1 MNMTDSCQP
10 ISKQSVLCRSKP
22 GSRQLRNSRETLAF
36 SQLRLASARAFESI
50 EVSDDGPDTR
60 RALMVCKV
68 IVGDGGKEGNRCLD
82 GDEVDKKG
90 PLSSSSPNAIFSNLQ
105 SPTKTSFSLLPEA
118 MSVAV
123 RISSITTTIKPQSS
137 PSSSSTV
144 LLPLRLHKSPTTH
157 ANSLRCSNSS
167 FLNPIHIT
175 TPLKTTKFLRRRPEP
190 TRMSMEAGVGL
201 MGTKLGMMTYFE
213 STGKVVPVTVIGF
226 REGNVVTQVKTED
239 TDGYNA
245 VQVGYRRVRDKKLT
259 KPEMGHLEKSGVIP
273 LRHLQEFR
281 LQSVDGFEPNQKLVL
296 EELFQEGDLVDVSG
310 TTIGK
315 GFQGGIKRHHFK
327 RGLMTHGS
335 KSHRALGSIGAGTT
349 PGRVYKGKK
358 MPGRMGGT
366 KTKIRKLQVIKI
378 DSDLRVVMIKGAV
391 PGKPG
396 NLIRITPAKIVGKNI
411 PKS

>member
-1 MNMTDSCQP
+1 
-10 ISKQSVLCRSKP
+10 
-22 GSRQLRNSRETLAF
+22 
-36 SQLRLASARAFESI
+36 
-50 EVSDDGPDTR
+50 
-60 RALMVCKV
+60 
-68 IVGDGGKEGNRCLD
+68 
-82 GDEVDKKG
+82 
-90 PLSSSSPNAIFSNLQ
+90 
-105 SPTKTSFSLLPEA
+105 
-118 MSVAV
+118 MSVV
-123 RISSITTTIKPQSS
+123 IGRISSITTTTYTPQFHS
-137 PSSSSTV
+137 PSSSA
-144 LLPLRLHKSPTTH
+144 TTTAVH
-157 ANSLRCSNSS
+157 LRCHKPPNSS
-167 FLNPIHIT
+167 LQCSFNPLYIS
-175 TPLKTTKFLRRRPEP
+175 PLKTLTRRPSII
-190 TRMSMEAGVGL
+190 RSSMEAGVGL

-226 REGNVVTQVKTED
+226 REGNVVTQVKTND

-281 LQSVDGFEPNQKLVL
+281 LQSVDGFEPNQQLVL
-296 EELFQEGDLVDVSG
+296 EDLFNEGDLVDVSG

-315 GFQGGIKRHHFK
+315 GFQGGIKRHNFK

-358 MPGRMGGT
+358 MPGQMGGT
-366 KTKIRKLQVIKI
+366 KTKIRKLKIVKI

-411 PKS
+411 PKN

>member
-1 MNMTDSCQP
+1 
-10 ISKQSVLCRSKP
+10 
-22 GSRQLRNSRETLAF
+22 
-36 SQLRLASARAFESI
+36 
-50 EVSDDGPDTR
+50 
-60 RALMVCKV
+60 
-68 IVGDGGKEGNRCLD
+68 
-82 GDEVDKKG
+82 
-90 PLSSSSPNAIFSNLQ
+90 
-105 SPTKTSFSLLPEA
+105 
-118 MSVAV
+118 MSVAA
-123 RISSITTTIKPQSS
+123 RISSITTTIKPQSR
-137 PSSSSTV
+137 PSSSPSVV
-144 LLPLRLHKSPTTH
+144 LPIRLHKTH
-157 ANSLRCSNSS
+157 TSHASLRCSNSS

-175 TPLKTTKFLRRRPEP
+175 PLTTTKSISRRPHSI
-190 TRMSMEAGVGL
+190 RMSMEAGVGL

-259 KPEMGHLEKSGVIP
+259 KPEMGHLEKSGIIP

-315 GFQGGIKRHHFK
+315 GFQ
-327 RGLMTHGS
+327 
-335 KSHRALGSIGAGTT
+335 
-349 PGRVYKGKK
+349 V
-358 MPGRMGGT
+358 
-366 KTKIRKLQVIKI
+366 
-378 DSDLRVVMIKGAV
+378 KGAV